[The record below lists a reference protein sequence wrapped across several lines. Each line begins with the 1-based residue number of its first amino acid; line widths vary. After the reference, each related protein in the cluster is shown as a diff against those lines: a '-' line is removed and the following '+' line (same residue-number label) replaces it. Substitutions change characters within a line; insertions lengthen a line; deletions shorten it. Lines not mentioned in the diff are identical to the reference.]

1 MFKLLLV
8 DDEPIE
14 REGMKAILERSFEEI
29 EIRQAKNGKMA
40 VDIAADWQPDIIFMD
55 IMMPVMTGLEAIEH
69 IRLRDQ
75 DVEIVMMTAFDTFEY
90 AQQAIKLGVKDY
102 VLKPS
107 KAAEIVAVAEKLFS
121 HLRKQAQQ
129 SAEQDKQHSALRK
142 AMAIV
147 EMDIVTQLLFDQVQD
162 MHINLLM
169 EMKGTEP
176 AKEKFVMT
184 IAVPKGAEAICQDI
198 KREISEMPHIWAG
211 PCYDR
216 QLPLIVFRDP
226 AHSFRSQAITL
237 ANSLLLASGKRDQC
251 FVGIGPVCDSL
262 ERVRES
268 YQKSLIAMMDLAVP
282 SRYRFY
288 SADLEPIPSHNQ
300 ALIKQQ
306 EKRMADCVRLGDWEA
321 VEEIV
326 TGLIR
331 QLERAGEH
339 VLRAQQ
345 RSLEWIW
352 LSNRI
357 MAESGVEA
365 EAPYYAVPAQDYRQL
380 ISEASD
386 LIGLL
391 KQNYAMH
398 FSRLEVDKIH
408 QIKQFITEHSH
419 EDISLEVLA
428 RKVDLS
434 PIYISKLFK
443 EKLGINYIDFLT
455 ECRMGKAKK
464 LLADPDI
471 SLKAIALEVGYHEPN
486 YFSKVFKKM
495 TELSPTEYRS
505 NLLNSGRAQGISP

>member
-14 REGMKAILERSFEEI
+14 REGMKAILERSFEDI
-29 EIRQAKNGKMA
+29 EIKQAKNGKMA
-40 VDIAADWQPDIIFMD
+40 VETAADWQPDIIFMD
-55 IMMPVMTGLEAIEH
+55 IMMPVMTGLEAIER
-69 IRLRDQ
+69 IRETDPE
-75 DVEIVMMTAFDTFEY
+75 VEVVMMTAFDTFDY
-90 AQQAIKLGVKDY
+90 AKQAIKLGVKDY
-102 VLKPS
+102 LLKPS
-107 KAAEIVAVAEKLFS
+107 KAAEIVAIAEKLFN
-121 HLRKQAQQ
+121 HLKKKAQQ
-129 SAEQDKQHSALRK
+129 QSSLQK

-162 MHINLLM
+162 MHIDLLV

-184 IAVPKGAEAICQDI
+184 IAIPKGAEEICQDI
-198 KREISEMPHIWAG
+198 KREISGMPYIWAG

-216 QLPLIVFRDP
+216 QLPLIVFRDL

-237 ANSLLLASGKRDQC
+237 ADKILSASGKRDRC
-251 FVGIGPVCDSL
+251 FVGIGTVCDSFGQ
-262 ERVRES
+262 VRDS
-268 YQKSLIAMMDLAVP
+268 YQKSLVAMSDLAIP

-288 SADLEPIPSHNQ
+288 AADLEPAPSRNL

-321 VEEIV
+321 VEEII

-331 QLERAGEH
+331 QLERMGEP
-339 VLRAQQ
+339 VLRTQQ
-345 RSLEWIW
+345 RSLEWVW

-357 MAESGVEA
+357 MAELGVETD
-365 EAPYYAVPAQDYRQL
+365 APYYAVPVTDYRQL
-380 ISEASD
+380 MLATSD
-386 LIGLL
+386 LINVL
-391 KQNYAMH
+391 KQNYDMH
-398 FSRLEVDKIH
+398 FNRLEFDKIH

-443 EKLGINYIDFLT
+443 DKLGINYIDFLT

-464 LLADPDI
+464 LLADPEI

-505 NLLNSGRAQGISP
+505 NLLNSKRRQGIST

>member
-14 REGMKAILERSFEEI
+14 REGMKAILERSFEDI
-29 EIRQAKNGKMA
+29 EIKQAKNGKLA
-40 VDIAADWQPDIIFMD
+40 VEIAADWQPDIIFMD
-55 IMMPVMTGLEAIEH
+55 IMMPVMTGLEAIER
-69 IRLRDQ
+69 IRETDPE
-75 DVEIVMMTAFDTFEY
+75 VEVVMMTAFDTFDY
-90 AQQAIKLGVKDY
+90 AKQAIKLGVKDY
-102 VLKPS
+102 LLKPS
-107 KAAEIVAVAEKLFS
+107 KAAEIVAIAEKLFN
-121 HLRKQAQQ
+121 HLKKKAQQ
-129 SAEQDKQHSALRK
+129 QSSLQK

-162 MHINLLM
+162 MHIDLLV
-169 EMKGTEP
+169 EMKGAEP
-176 AKEKFVMT
+176 ATEKFVMT
-184 IAVPKGAEAICQDI
+184 IAVPRGAEEMCQDI
-198 KREISEMPHIWAG
+198 KREINGMPHIWAG

-216 QLPLIVFRDP
+216 QLPLIIFRDP

-237 ANSLLLASGKRDQC
+237 ADKILSASGKRDRC
-251 FVGIGPVCDSL
+251 FVGIGTVCDSFGQ
-262 ERVRES
+262 VRDS
-268 YQKSLIAMMDLAVP
+268 YQKSLVAMSDLAIP

-288 SADLEPIPSHNQ
+288 AADLEPAPSRNP

-321 VEEIV
+321 VEEII

-331 QLERAGEH
+331 QLERMGEP
-339 VLRAQQ
+339 VLRTQQ
-345 RSLEWIW
+345 RSLEWVW

-357 MAESGVEA
+357 MAELGVETD
-365 EAPYYAVPAQDYRQL
+365 APYYVVPVTDYRQL
-380 ISEASD
+380 MMETSD
-386 LIGLL
+386 LINVL
-391 KQNYAMH
+391 KQNYDMH
-398 FSRLEVDKIH
+398 FNRLEFDKIH

-464 LLADPDI
+464 LLADPEI

-505 NLLNSGRAQGISP
+505 NLLNSKRRQGIST